1 MVAQNAFGQS
11 PNAPSSSVPVKS
23 ADPAPPSRATASVYV
38 RLGDRAFADG
48 KYAESVEAYTKALEL
63 YNLNEYAYYNRGLAY
78 RKLKDYKN
86 AIADFSRTL
95 QLNPENT
102 FAYLYRGMTLQVNG
116 QTDLAIADYT
126 ALIKIDESQPL
137 AYLRRAEAYVSLKQ
151 NDKAREDF
159 TQATSLYRKQGNQGQ
174 AERVQS
180 QLRAI
185 K

>member
-1 MVAQNAFGQS
+1 MVAQNASGQS

-23 ADPAPPSRATASVYV
+23 ADPAPPVRATASVYV
-38 RLGDRAFADG
+38 RQGDRAFAEG
-48 KYAESVEAYTKALEL
+48 KYAESVEAYTKALKL
-63 YNLNEYAYYNRGLAY
+63 YDLNEYAYYNRGLAY

-86 AIADFSRTL
+86 AIADFSKTL

-102 FAYLYRGMTLQVNG
+102 FAYLYRGMTLQSNS

-126 ALIKIDESQPL
+126 ALIKIDEAQPL

-159 TQATSLYRKQGNQGQ
+159 TQATALYRKQGNQGQ